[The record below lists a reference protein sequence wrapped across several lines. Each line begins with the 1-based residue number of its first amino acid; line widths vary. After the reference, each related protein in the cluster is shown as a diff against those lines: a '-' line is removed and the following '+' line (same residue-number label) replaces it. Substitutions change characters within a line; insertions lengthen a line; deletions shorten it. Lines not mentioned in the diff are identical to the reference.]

1 MRRPA
6 SCQPPTSSYSAPR
19 LQWIARRSVRMWPK
33 LRCVSYFILNEIKPH
48 RLSLETVS
56 DLGDFSA
63 SPTWKSAVIGDNVP
77 ASMRPGQRCESIED
91 SGDLVTNRGAQ
102 RNRSK
107 LRLDISQCVVE
118 IAMRADKPRN
128 SS

>member
-1 MRRPA
+1 MRV
-6 SCQPPTSSYSAPR
+6 CGQNVLWGAPR
-19 LQWIARRSVRMWPK
+19 LHGELLRLGFAVAQSTVAKYMVKRGGPSGQTWGPTSVISRQVRRGSPRM
-33 LRCVSYFILNEIKPH
+33 
-48 RLSLETVS
+48 
-56 DLGDFSA
+56 
-63 SPTWKSAVIGDNVP
+63 IGDNVP